1 MIAAALSMQDPRER
15 PADAREEADALHRRF
30 DVPGSDLMSI
40 VALWDYLRE
49 QQRALSSNQFRKLCR
64 SEYLNYLRVRE
75 WHDLYSQLRQA
86 AGALGI
92 TVTSV
97 GAHPDHV
104 HQAVLAGLLS
114 HLGERDDRRRDQRRG
129 PAQFRGARGASFV
142 IAPGSVL
149 TRQPPRWVMAGEL
162 VETDRLRARR
172 VAAVQPEWAERIGDH
187 LVKRTYGEPR
197 WDVGRGR
204 AVVTETVTLYG
215 LAIVAG
221 RTVGLDRVD
230 QGLAREMFLRHALVQ
245 REWEAP
251 HAFLRHN
258 DRFRVDVAAL
268 EDRARRGGLLD
279 DDRVH
284 EFYAAR
290 IPAEIVSTRHFDRWW
305 RDAQADEPGRLDL
318 TAAALRT
325 TDGVAISF
333 EDYPDEWRVRRRT
346 PAAALSLR
354 AR

>member
-1 MIAAALSMQDPRER
+1 MVLEADRLGCSREVVVIAAALSMQDPRER
-15 PADAREEADALHRRF
+15 PADAREEADELHRRF

-49 QQRALSSNQFRKLCR
+49 RQRALSSNQFRKLCR
-64 SEYLNYLRVRE
+64 SEYLHYLRVRE

-92 TVTSV
+92 TVNSV
-97 GAHPDHV
+97 RAHPDHV

-230 QGLAREMFLRHALVQ
+230 QGLAAGDVPAPRPRPARVGGAARVPASQ
-245 REWEAP
+245 RS
-251 HAFLRHN
+251 
-258 DRFRVDVAAL
+258 VSC
-268 EDRARRGGLLD
+268 RRGG
-279 DDRVH
+279 
-284 EFYAAR
+284 AR
-290 IPAEIVSTRHFDRWW
+290 GPGPARRP
-305 RDAQADEPGRLDL
+305 A
-318 TAAALRT
+318 
-325 TDGVAISF
+325 
-333 EDYPDEWRVRRRT
+333 RRR
-346 PAAALSLR
+346 PCP
-354 AR
+354 